1 MSVKL
6 TGNGAA
12 YALQRLA
19 REQIKTKLLADI
31 QTDLMICRLEG
42 WDQRE
47 YLAELHELIAHFHP
61 CDKRAP

>member
-1 MSVKL
+1 MSIHL
-6 TGNGAA
+6 TGDGAP

-31 QTDLMICRLEG
+31 RTDLMICQLEG
-42 WDQRE
+42 WDQTE